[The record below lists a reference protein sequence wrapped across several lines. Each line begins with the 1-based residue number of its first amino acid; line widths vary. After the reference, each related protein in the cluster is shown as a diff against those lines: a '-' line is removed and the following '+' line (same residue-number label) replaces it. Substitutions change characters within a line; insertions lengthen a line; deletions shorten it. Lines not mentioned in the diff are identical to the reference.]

1 MTKIRPL
8 KAIIYNQEKVK
19 DLSKVVCPPYDV
31 ISPSRQEYFNKLDE
45 HNLIHILL
53 AKDSPQEDKY
63 RRSAKYFQDWLKEKI
78 LIQEDKP
85 GIYFYSQQYKIRGE
99 KKTRLGFICLLQ
111 LDPVRSSVFGHENTR
126 VAPKEDRLK
135 LVREVKANLSPIFV
149 VFGDKKRI
157 IQRIFNQELADKKPF
172 VDIVDDEN
180 IQHKLWRVDNPQILK
195 DIQEGMESEKAF
207 IADGHHRYEVGC
219 IYRDEMKEKLG
230 KITGE
235 EPFNYV
241 LSYFTDVHSRDLT
254 IFPIHRLVRLEHNP
268 DMNSFLKK
276 LQEYFYVEEVK
287 DKARFFFLME
297 KAGQSEHVLGM
308 YKDKRYWLLRLK
320 NVKILDNIIKDKP
333 VDYRSL
339 DVSILNYVVLQ
350 IALGVDSADKGHID
364 FSSDAEEF
372 MEKVDNQPN
381 HIAFFLNPVKIDQ
394 IVSIALSGE
403 KMPPKSTY
411 FYPKVLSGLLI
422 NPLTG

>member
-1 MTKIRPL
+1 MTKIRPF
-8 KAIIYNQEKVK
+8 KAIIYNQEKVG

-31 ISPSRQEYFNKLDE
+31 ISPSRQEYFHKLDE

-53 AKDSPQEDKY
+53 AKDAPQGDKY
-63 RRSAKYFQDWLKEKI
+63 SRSAKYFQDWLKEKI
-78 LIQEDKP
+78 LIQEEKP
-85 GIYFYSQQYKIRGE
+85 GIYFYSQQYKVRGE
-99 KKTRLGFICLLQ
+99 KRARLGFICLLQ
-111 LDPVRSSVFGHENTR
+111 LDPGKPSVFGHENTR

-149 VFGDKKRI
+149 VFGDKKRL
-157 IQRIFNQELADKKPF
+157 IQRIFKQELADKKPF
-172 VDIVDDEN
+172 MDIVDDDN
-180 IQHKLWRVDNPQILK
+180 VSHKLWRITDPRILK
-195 DIQEGMESEKAF
+195 DIQEGMESENAF

-254 IFPIHRLVRLEHNP
+254 IFPIHRLVRLDHQP

-287 DKARFFFLME
+287 DKTRFFFLME
-297 KAGQSEHVLGM
+297 KAGQSEHVLGV

-320 NVKILDNIIKDKP
+320 NVKILDSVIKDKP
-333 VDYRSL
+333 ADYRAL
-339 DVSILNYVVLQ
+339 DVSILNFIVLQ
-350 IALGVDSADKGHID
+350 LALGVDSADKGHID

-372 MEKVDNQPN
+372 IEKVDSGPD

-394 IVSIALSGE
+394 IVAIALSGE